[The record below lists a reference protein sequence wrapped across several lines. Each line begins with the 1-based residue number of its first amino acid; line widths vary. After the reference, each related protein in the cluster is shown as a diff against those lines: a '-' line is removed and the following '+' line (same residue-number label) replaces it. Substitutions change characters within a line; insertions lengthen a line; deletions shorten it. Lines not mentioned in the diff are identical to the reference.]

1 MVLSSVSVIFNNI
14 LKRKSYEEV
23 SVAKFRIIFFLEDT
37 AQAAFVRPLVE
48 RLILEE
54 GKDLHNYDLHVVSS
68 SGGGSIRAYKE
79 FVRVAKKR
87 KNLEADVLVVGSDG
101 NCNGFVKR
109 KQQLFD
115 ASRGL
120 PYTEVI
126 SAVPDPHIERWY
138 LLDSQALARAA
149 GVPVKVVSPTV
160 KCDKNRY
167 KSLLKKAFTDQGV
180 DPPMGGA
187 EYGGLVVKSMDLY
200 KAGTV
205 DHSLRDFIDQVR
217 SWIRLHG

>member
-1 MVLSSVSVIFNNI
+1 
-14 LKRKSYEEV
+14 
-23 SVAKFRIIFFLEDT
+23 VAKYRIIFFLEDT
-37 AQAAFVRPLVE
+37 AQENFIIPLVE
-48 RLILEE
+48 RLILGE
-54 GKDLHNYDLHVVSS
+54 GRIVNDYDLTISIA

-79 FVRVAKKR
+79 FVRAAKKR
-87 KNLEADVLVVGSDG
+87 GNLEADVLVVGSDG

-109 KQQLFD
+109 KQQLLD
-115 ASRGL
+115 ASKSL
-120 PYTEVI
+120 PYAEVI

-149 GVPVKVVSPTV
+149 DVPVQVVSPTV

-167 KSLLKKAFTDQGV
+167 KNLLKKAFTDQGV

-187 EYGGLVVKSMDLY
+187 EYGGLVARSMDLY
-200 KAGTV
+200 KAGTF

-217 SWIRLHG
+217 SWIIRHG